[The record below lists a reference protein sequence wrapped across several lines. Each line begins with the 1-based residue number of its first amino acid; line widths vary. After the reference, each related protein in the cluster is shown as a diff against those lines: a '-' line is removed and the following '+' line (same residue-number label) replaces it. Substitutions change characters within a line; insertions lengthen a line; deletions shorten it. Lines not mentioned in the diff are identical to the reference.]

1 MDAILGLMVCLLV
14 SPVGLLFAFKQL
26 VYKPELGRIWAP
38 LLVLSL
44 GILAYS
50 YTPSTENDLTRYFD
64 MAYSYRN
71 MDYFDAVEYGTGVDD
86 NKSNSIP
93 LFVLEAWIFGNID
106 AVHMIPMITIMTIY
120 GIAFYI
126 DIDVAKIYHLEK
138 KLPYIVIF
146 QLCFLAFLTV
156 ASNVRNIWG
165 FSMVIL
171 AVYLD
176 LVKHKHNI
184 GVIALYIA
192 PLFIHSA
199 TAVLLA
205 LRVLALLGRKWM
217 IGSALTV
224 VFFPQ
229 IVTILFNIR
238 SIFEQFG
245 SIGTWISVSIWQL
258 YIYIVDTGASTG
270 TSDWAMKVANSL
282 YQRIQ
287 KVGMISFTLLIII
300 LILFYLNKRCD
311 DRLKN
316 FLKYELLICVT
327 TLAFA
332 WITTPAYWRFACA
345 SCIAI
350 APVFFPCFLSNNK
363 KSLFIQLF
371 KYSLFI
377 YAPLFLTCQIWAS
390 QYTTDIIDLLETFL
404 TTNIFT
410 IFGTIMYGILS

>member
-1 MDAILGLMVCLLV
+1 MDAVLGLMICLLV

-26 VYKPELGRIWAP
+26 FYKPELGKVWAP

-64 MAYSYRN
+64 MAYSYSN
-71 MDYFDAVEYGTGVDD
+71 MNYFDAIGYGTDIDD
-86 NKSNSIP
+86 KKNSIP

-165 FSMVIL
+165 FSMIIL
-171 AVYLD
+171 AAYLD
-176 LVKHKHNI
+176 LVKHKRNI

-205 LRVLALLGRKWM
+205 LRVLVFLGRKWM
-217 IGSALTV
+217 IGSAIV
-224 VFFPQ
+224 VAFFPQ

-238 SIFEQFG
+238 SIFEKFG
-245 SIGTWISVSIWQL
+245 SVGTWISISIWQL
-258 YIYIVDTGASTG
+258 YIYIVDTGVSTG
-270 TSDWAMKVANSL
+270 TSDWSTQVANSL

-287 KVGMISFTLLIII
+287 KVGMISFTLLMVI
-300 LILFYLNKRCD
+300 LILFYLNKYCD
-311 DRLKN
+311 KQLKN
-316 FLKYELLICVT
+316 FLKYELLICIV

-332 WITTPAYWRFACA
+332 WVTTPAYWRFASA
-345 SCIAI
+345 YCIAN
-350 APVFFPCFLSNNK
+350 AVTLFPCFLSTTKNK
-363 KSLFIQLF
+363 LFIQLF
-371 KYSLFI
+371 KYSLLI
-377 YAPLFLTCQIWAS
+377 YAPLFLVCQIWTS
-390 QYTTDIIDLLETFL
+390 QYTTNLIDWIVTFL

-410 IFGTIMYGILS
+410 ILGTIIYGVLS